1 LFSSKERLVIDSEI
15 KSLLA
20 KDVIVPSVT
29 EPGEYISPIFITP
42 KLLYYS
48 ITPPILNLKQFNEH
62 VAYHH
67 FKMDTLA
74 SAISMMKPHCFMA
87 SVDFKD
93 AYYSVPIA
101 SIDQKYLK
109 FIWDEQLHK
118 FVCFPNGLACCPCM
132 FTKLLKPVYAN
143 LRRQGHESSGYIDD
157 SYLQGDDFADCVAN
171 VKVTVHTFDSLGLI
185 THPEKSVLIP
195 TQHLTYLGF
204 ILDSREM
211 KIYLTP
217 EKTDRLIKHCVDI
230 LKKPKS
236 TVQEIA
242 SLVGMM
248 TASFP
253 AVMYGPLHYRSIDM
267 DKNEAKKKSKGNVN
281 SSMTLS
287 SSSIEDL
294 HWWAVSLPSAFNVVQ
309 HSEYEIVIHTDASTT
324 GWGGVL
330 GDLSTGG
337 QWTPAESLY
346 HINYLE
352 IVAVLM
358 TPKAFHNYVKDKH
371 VCVFIDNTTAVATIN
386 HMGTS
391 HSKACNSAGRLVW
404 DWCVSNGIWLSAAHI
419 PGVFNT
425 LADKESRQALGSSE
439 WALDPICF
447 ARPVQ
452 KAWATPNINLL
463 LHANQTQRH
472 VPSTPLVYHG
482 QHIHF
487 MLFHPFSILPKVLQ
501 KNSVRQGHRIV
512 SHSKVANPIL
522 VAKSHE
528 NVDTSA
534 NSVTNREAHIDSTQ
548 PTKSCSPP
556 LPQVSLIAMPGIGG
570 FLKDC
575 GLSHQAAELVLQS
588 SRESTRKQYNPYIK
602 RWQLYCSERQ
612 ID

>member
-1 LFSSKERLVIDSEI
+1 MVRIMDEI
-15 KSLLA
+15 ISYKICAVKVRNA
-20 KDVIVPSVT
+20 KLRN
-29 EPGEYISPIFITP
+29 Y
-42 KLLYYS
+42 
-48 ITPPILNLKQFNEH
+48 LKQFNEH
-62 VAYHH
+62 VAYRH

-101 SIDQKYLK
+101 SIDQKYLM

-118 FVCFPNGLACCPCM
+118 FVCFPNGLACCPRM

-195 TQHLTYLGF
+195 TQRLTYLGF

-217 EKTDRLIKHCVDI
+217 EKTNRLIKHCVDI

-267 DKNEAKKKSKGNVN
+267 DKNEAIKKSKGNVN

-425 LADKESRQALGSSE
+425 LADKECRQALGSSE

-447 ARPVQ
+447 ARAVQ

-501 KNSVRQGHRIV
+501 KIQSDKATGLLVIPKWPTQSWWPRVMRMLIRV
-512 SHSKVANPIL
+512 PIQL
-522 VAKSHE
+522 PIGKHIL
-528 NVDTSA
+528 TQP
-534 NSVTNREAHIDSTQ
+534 IDS
-548 PTKSCSPP
+548 TKSCSPP

-602 RWQLYCSERQ
+602 HWQLYCSERQ